1 MPLAASLTDLAN
13 YLAGSA
19 EYLLA
24 GLYIAMA
31 LAVSIHTTLWKRD
44 SRAVIGWIGV
54 AWLSP
59 YIGALAYYLFGI
71 NRIHRRAVQLSVR
84 RAWRHAEEIKMPT
97 ARRLNSSDGKSTS
110 TCFRSSAARAYS

>member
-1 MPLAASLTDLAN
+1 MPLAAFLTDLAN

-31 LAVSIHTTLWKRD
+31 LAVSVHATLWKRD

-71 NRIHRRAVQLSVR
+71 NRIQRIVR
-84 RAWRHAEEIKMPT
+84 IMKALRPRCGPT
-97 ARRLNSSDGKSTS
+97 AIR
-110 TCFRSSAARAYS
+110 